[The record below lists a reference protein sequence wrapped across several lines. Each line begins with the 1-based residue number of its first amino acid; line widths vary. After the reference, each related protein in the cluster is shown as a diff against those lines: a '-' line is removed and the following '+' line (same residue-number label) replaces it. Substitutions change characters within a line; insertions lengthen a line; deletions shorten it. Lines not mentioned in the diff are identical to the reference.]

1 MRMDDKTRLR
11 KWGFHETL
19 NKKSLNL
26 YCRNGKFVFFLVSSF
41 EALERISV
49 LCLLFLA

>member
-1 MRMDDKTRLR
+1 MQMDDKTLLR

-26 YCRNGKFVFFLVSSF
+26 YSRNGKFVFFLVSTF
-41 EALERISV
+41 EALGKINV